1 MPTVEEYSRQPAE
14 VSLARLRRAADE
26 IGAAIRGRSE
36 AELVRRPSPSSWA
49 PVEIVCH
56 LRDVEE
62 LFQQRFHMI
71 IALEEPEILAFSARP
86 EDLVRWRIGGPIGHP
101 LDPDRWAQERQYLRQ
116 DAEVALE
123 AFRRRR
129 GEVLTLL
136 DGLPPDEWRRVG
148 VHPTRGHLTLARWV
162 AALAAHDDN
171 HVAQL
176 ARAVE
181 GCA

>member
-71 IALEEPEILAFSARP
+71 IAFEEPEILAFSARP

-101 LDPDRWAQERQYLRQ
+101 LTRTDGPRSASTCGRTPRLPSRPFGAAAAKCWRSWTDC
-116 DAEVALE
+116 
-123 AFRRRR
+123 RRPSGGAWVSTRR
-129 GEVLTLL
+129 G
-136 DGLPPDEWRRVG
+136 
-148 VHPTRGHLTLARWV
+148 
-162 AALAAHDDN
+162 AA
-171 HVAQL
+171 
-176 ARAVE
+176 
-181 GCA
+181 